1 MVKNPLKQWLAI
13 NDILVRGCLHNSLDL
28 RDMSDKR
35 GKCLLQ
41 SDAIYK
47 IRRMITF
54 LCGLYFREKKLKM
67 PLPHQ
72 CRKVVVACM
81 KLQKKICKN
90 V

>member
-1 MVKNPLKQWLAI
+1 MISLLEGFH
-13 NDILVRGCLHNSLDL
+13 LSLDL

-35 GKCLLQ
+35 GKRLLQ

-54 LCGLYFREKKLKM
+54 LCGLYFREKKTEV

-72 CRKVVVACM
+72 CRKVAVAYM
-81 KLQKKICKN
+81 KL
-90 V
+90 